1 MSGTK
6 QINQKKFFGMTDKN
20 NNGNMFKPD
29 INKELEI
36 QQSIRNFYKF

>member
-1 MSGTK
+1 MNVRYKTNKSK
-6 QINQKKFFGMTDKN
+6 NFFGMTDKN

-36 QQSIRNFYKF
+36 